1 MCPLKKIQSRIPR
14 TMNNIKA
21 ALPLVDEAWILDN
34 SSGRNRFQQIA
45 ILKSGYCEKKVSP
58 LPAWVMDLLS

>member
-1 MCPLKKIQSRIPR
+1 
-14 TMNNIKA
+14 MNNIKA